1 MFVQHLKFNC
11 RSNIW
16 ELLTS
21 DLALKLYLN
30 LMWKFKVPVPFM
42 FTQLNIYTKYA
53 GFRTY
58 INNQIWMYKL
68 CTRLHKKIS
77 SKLKTLVALLICLSI
92 FLAIL
97 HMRKDDCLHKFQA
110 SSVCD
115 AFSSGTSSSSYYAN
129 MTIVV
134 SMLFFRVSKD
144 NFMNERI
151 MGFSFIEKARTLQFV

>member
-58 INNQIWMYKL
+58 INN
-68 CTRLHKKIS
+68 
-77 SKLKTLVALLICLSI
+77 
-92 FLAIL
+92 
-97 HMRKDDCLHKFQA
+97 
-110 SSVCD
+110 
-115 AFSSGTSSSSYYAN
+115 
-129 MTIVV
+129 
-134 SMLFFRVSKD
+134 
-144 NFMNERI
+144 
-151 MGFSFIEKARTLQFV
+151 